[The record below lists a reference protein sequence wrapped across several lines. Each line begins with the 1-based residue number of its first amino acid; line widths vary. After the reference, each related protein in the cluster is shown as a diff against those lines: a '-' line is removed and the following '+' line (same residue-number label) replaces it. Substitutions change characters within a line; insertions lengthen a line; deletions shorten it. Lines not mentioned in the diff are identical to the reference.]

1 MCELQQG
8 TTFELDDDDLT
19 FGVISCS
26 RFSAPIPVIDDTDLE
41 TEDSRQKCAGQL
53 ADPQMITLVCRSLGR
68 EAYPTRGLYQ
78 DLTITHAL
86 NDGDSAPEIL
96 DGEGFVV
103 DVRTP
108 EFSSDTEDR
117 KTIEIDWQ
125 YRAVP
130 TRTESTPSALPP

>member
-8 TTFELDDDDLT
+8 VTVALDEDDLT
-19 FGVISCS
+19 VGILSIS
-26 RFSAPIPVIDDTDLE
+26 RFSAPIPVIDDTDLAD
-41 TEDSRQKCAGQL
+41 TNSRRKCAGKL
-53 ADPQMITLVCRSLGR
+53 ADPQMMTIVCRSIG
-68 EAYPTRGLYQ
+68 EDIYPTRGLLQ

-86 NDGDSAPEIL
+86 NPGAATPEIL

-108 EFSSDTEDR
+108 DHNADSEAR

-125 YRAVP
+125 FNGNPLP
-130 TRTESTPSALPP
+130 TRTVAS